1 VERVL
6 VRRAFLLLVMPKPQ
20 YPRYTAE
27 ERKLTDIR
35 YLVNHMVAHT
45 HEAKMILNELPAL
58 MGDRQWQRMYYF
70 IHKVAPGNA
79 EAERIYRLVNESEP
93 YTQQVRVNGIYVTQ
107 RTPDMAGMEA
117 ARKQIEDLF
126 I

>member
-1 VERVL
+1 
-6 VRRAFLLLVMPKPQ
+6 MPKSQ

-27 ERKLTDIR
+27 ERKITDIK

-45 HEAKMILNELPAL
+45 HEAKMILNQLPTL
-58 MGDRQWQRMYYF
+58 MGDQQWRLMYYF

-93 YTQQVRVNGIYVTQ
+93 YTQEFRVNGFYTTH
-107 RTPDMAGMEA
+107 RTPDTVGIEA
-117 ARKQIEDLF
+117 DRK
-126 I
+126 